1 MIMNYLKTNSLSI
14 IETNINKFKSLYL
27 SQDKSIHL
35 VLQSVDGYLLKLT
48 DVDESTKELYS
59 FISTTI
65 PKEQDG
71 ELISKDDLIFL
82 ITSTKLSFTG
92 EQSLKIMNIDKLEKS
107 KVQKNIEIK
116 FKGNILNLLK
126 V

>member
-1 MIMNYLKTNSLSI
+1 MNYLKTNSLSV

-65 PKEQDG
+65 PKEQDD

-82 ITSTKLSFTG
+82 ITSTKLFFTG

-107 KVQKNIEIK
+107 QVQKNIEIK

>member
-1 MIMNYLKTNSLSI
+1 MNYLKTNSLSI

-65 PKEQDG
+65 PKVQDG

-92 EQSLKIMNIDKLEKS
+92 DQSLKIMNIDKLEKS
-107 KVQKNIEIK
+107 KVQKNIETK

>member
-1 MIMNYLKTNSLSI
+1 MNYLKTNSLSI

-82 ITSTKLSFTG
+82 ITSTKLFFTG

-107 KVQKNIEIK
+107 QVQKNIEIK

>member
-1 MIMNYLKTNSLSI
+1 MNYLKTNSLSI
-14 IETNINKFKSLYL
+14 IETNINEFKSLHL
-27 SQDKSIHL
+27 SQTKSIHL
-35 VLQSVDGYLLKLT
+35 VLQSINGYLLKLT

-65 PKEQDG
+65 PKEQDD

-82 ITSTKLSFTG
+82 ITSTKLFFTG

-107 KVQKNIEIK
+107 QVQKNIEIK

>member
-1 MIMNYLKTNSLSI
+1 MNYLKTNSLSI

>member
-1 MIMNYLKTNSLSI
+1 MNYLKTNSLSI

-82 ITSTKLSFTG
+82 ITSRKLSFTG

>member
-1 MIMNYLKTNSLSI
+1 MNYLKTNSLSV

-35 VLQSVDGYLLKLT
+35 VLQSINGYLLKLT

-59 FISTTI
+59 FISAMI
-65 PKEQDG
+65 PAQQDSQ
-71 ELISKDDLIFL
+71 LISRDDLIFL
-82 ITSTKLSFTG
+82 ITSTKLSFNG
-92 EQSLKIMNIDKLEKS
+92 EQSLQIMNVDKLKKS
-107 KVQKNIEIK
+107 QVQKNKEIK

>member
-1 MIMNYLKTNSLSI
+1 MNYLKTNSLSI

-92 EQSLKIMNIDKLEKS
+92 EQRLKIMNIDKLEKS